1 MFNVGA
7 GELILIVVVALLVLG
22 PQRLP
27 EFARAIGKF
36 VREFRR
42 QTDEVRTVVEREF
55 YKMDQEFIG
64 EPRPQV
70 QPPTP
75 AALALAGARAPCPLT
90 LRCPTPGPGGGPEA
104 AAAAPEASRGRGPGL
119 GVPLLP
125 PPSRPPPGPRSRTPF
140 RVWSPFRH
148 GGAQRPQERLA
159 LRDSRPWITTFG

>member
-22 PQRLP
+22 PQKLP

-55 YKMDQEFIG
+55 YKMDQELID

-70 QPPTP
+70 HPPTP
-75 AALALAGARAPCPLT
+75 AALPSPVPVPL
-90 LRCPTPGPGGGPEA
+90 PVTPPAAAAEA
-104 AAAAPEASRGRGPGL
+104 QATAAAPEAAEAVAQAAANPSPTAEPSPAGTAAPDALPRLEPIPGTVARNAPKS
-119 GVPLLP
+119 G
-125 PPSRPPPGPRSRTPF
+125 
-140 RVWSPFRH
+140 
-148 GGAQRPQERLA
+148 
-159 LRDSRPWITTFG
+159 